1 MACTHPQIAWIG
13 MADGI
18 HCGMCGAKIEP
29 GAPAPTGRIAPKQ
42 EREPEPDKEPKKAAE
57 KPAEKPAEKGGR
69 KSGKSK

>member
-1 MACTHPQIAWIG
+1 

-42 EREPEPDKEPKKAAE
+42 ERRPEPDPVEEKTKKAP
-57 KPAEKPAEKGGR
+57 KKGGR
-69 KSGKSK
+69 K

>member
-1 MACTHPQIAWIG
+1 MACTHPQISWIG

-42 EREPEPDKEPKKAAE
+42 ERGPEPDPEPKKTAP
-57 KPAEKPAEKGGR
+57 KKGGIR
-69 KSGKSK
+69 GKSK

>member
-1 MACTHPQIAWIG
+1 

-42 EREPEPDKEPKKAAE
+42 ERGPEPDPVEEKTKKAPKK
-57 KPAEKPAEKGGR
+57 GG
-69 KSGKSK
+69 KK